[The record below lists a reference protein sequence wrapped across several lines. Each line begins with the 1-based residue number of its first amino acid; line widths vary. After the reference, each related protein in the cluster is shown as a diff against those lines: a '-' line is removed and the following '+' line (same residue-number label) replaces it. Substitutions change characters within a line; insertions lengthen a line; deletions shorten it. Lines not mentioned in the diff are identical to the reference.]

1 MAVLKSIHLKKQYG
15 SKTVVDN
22 VSVTVASSEIVGLLG
37 PNGAGKTTTF
47 GMIMGIIRPD
57 EGSIELDGIDITHRP
72 LSRRARM
79 GIGYLSQEPSIF
91 RRLTVEQN
99 VMVVLENMPMSA
111 ADRQQTCQNLLEE
124 SELSHLIGQK
134 AENLSGG
141 EKRRLEICRAL
152 AARPRIL
159 LLDEPFSGVDPIAVN
174 ELQEI
179 ILQMKK
185 RRIGVLITDHSVRE
199 TLEVTDRAYIMH
211 QGVILTQGSAAQL
224 INDPIV
230 RETYLGE
237 HFYFKKTKRDESSR
251 RRRKK
256 YGTSNESLFNMDE

>member
-1 MAVLKSIHLKKQYG
+1 MAVLRAHNLVKRYG
-15 SKTVVDN
+15 QKTVVND
-22 VSVTVASSEIVGLLG
+22 VSLSVSSSEIVGLLG

-47 GMIMGIIRPD
+47 GMIMGIVRPD
-57 EGSIELDGIDITHRP
+57 QGTIGLDGIDITHRP

-91 RRLTVEQN
+91 RNLTVEQN
-99 VMVVLENMPMSA
+99 IMVVLENMPMTA
-111 ADRQQTCQNLLEE
+111 EERKTTCQNLLEE
-124 SELSHLIGQK
+124 SELARLCGRK
-134 AENLSGG
+134 AETLSGG

-159 LLDEPFSGVDPIAVN
+159 LLDEPFSGVDPIAVG

-185 RRIGVLITDHSVRE
+185 RKIGVLITDHSVRE

-211 QGVILTQGSAAQL
+211 QGVILTQGSALQL
-224 INDPIV
+224 IDDPIV

-237 HFYFKKTKRDESSR
+237 NFYFQKTR
-251 RRRKK
+251 
-256 YGTSNESLFNMDE
+256 

>member
-1 MAVLKSIHLKKQYG
+1 MAILKSNRLVKKYG
-15 SKTVVDN
+15 SKTVVN
-22 VSVTVASSEIVGLLG
+22 NVTVHVSTNEIVGLLG

-57 EGSIELDGIDITHRP
+57 QGTIELDGIDITKRP
-72 LSRRARM
+72 LSQRARM
-79 GIGYLSQEPSIF
+79 GIGYLAQEPSIF

-99 VMVVLENMPMSA
+99 IMVVLENMPIPTSE
-111 ADRQQTCQNLLEE
+111 RTEICHQLLEE
-124 SELSHLIGQK
+124 AELSRLIGQK
-134 AENLSGG
+134 AETLSGG

-159 LLDEPFSGVDPIAVN
+159 LLDEPFSGVDPIAVS

-179 ILQMKK
+179 IVQLKK

-199 TLEVTDRAYIMH
+199 TLDVTDRAYIMH
-211 QGVILTQGSAAQL
+211 QGVILTQGTTSQL
-224 INDPIV
+224 IDDPIV

-237 HFYFKKTKRDESSR
+237 NFYFQKTVVR
-251 RRRKK
+251 
-256 YGTSNESLFNMDE
+256 

>member
-1 MAVLKSIHLKKQYG
+1 MAVLEAKRLNKTYG
-15 SKTVVDN
+15 AKTVVN
-22 VSVTVASSEIVGLLG
+22 QVSLEISQKEIVGLLG

-47 GMIMGIIRPD
+47 RMMMGIIKPD
-57 EGSIELDGIDITHRP
+57 SGGIFLDGHDITRLP
-72 LSRRARM
+72 LSQRARR

-99 VMVVLENMPMSA
+99 IMVVLENMPFTKTERRKGC
-111 ADRQQTCQNLLEE
+111 RQLLEE
-124 SELSHLIGQK
+124 ADLAHLAQRC
-134 AENLSGG
+134 AETLSGG

-152 AARPRIL
+152 AARPRII
-159 LLDEPFSGVDPIAVN
+159 LLDEPFSGVDPIAVA

-179 ILQMKK
+179 ILQMKQ
-185 RRIGVLITDHSVRE
+185 RHIGVLITDHSVRE

-211 QGVILTQGSAAQL
+211 EGVILTQGTAKEL

-237 HFYFKKTKRDESSR
+237 KFYFREEPPKEEPSEQAKSKKNGRAKR
-251 RRRKK
+251 
-256 YGTSNESLFNMDE
+256 

>member
-1 MAVLKSIHLKKQYG
+1 MATLDARNLMKQYG
-15 SKTVVDN
+15 SKTVVDD
-22 VSVTVASSEIVGLLG
+22 VSLWVSSREIVGLLG

-47 GMIMGIIRPD
+47 GMIMGIVKPGQGKIV
-57 EGSIELDGIDITHRP
+57 LDGIDITRRP
-72 LSRRARM
+72 LSQRARQ

-99 VMVVLENMPMSA
+99 VNVVLENMPISRA
-111 ADRQQTCQNLLEE
+111 ERKETCDRLLEDAD
-124 SELSHLIGQK
+124 LTHLLGRK

-152 AARPRIL
+152 AANPRIL

-179 ILQMKK
+179 ILNLKQMH
-185 RRIGVLITDHSVRE
+185 IGVLITDHSVRE

-211 QGVILTQGSAAQL
+211 QGVILTQGTANEL
-224 INDPIV
+224 IKDPNV

-237 HFYFKKTKRDESSR
+237 NFYFKKTK
-251 RRRKK
+251 
-256 YGTSNESLFNMDE
+256 

>member
-1 MAVLKSIHLKKQYG
+1 MAVLKSVNIKKQYAA
-15 SKTVVDN
+15 KTVVDN
-22 VSVTVASSEIVGLLG
+22 VSIAVSSSEIVGLLG

-47 GMIMGIIRPD
+47 GMIMGIVKPD
-57 EGSIELDGIDITHRP
+57 EGRIELDGINITNRP

-91 RRLTVEQN
+91 RRLTVWQN
-99 VMVVLENMPMSA
+99 VMVVLENMPLNA
-111 ADRQQTCQNLLEE
+111 AERETSCQKLLEE
-124 SELSHLIGQK
+124 AELFYLADQK
-134 AENLSGG
+134 ADTLSGG
-141 EKRRLEICRAL
+141 EKRRMEICRAL

-159 LLDEPFSGVDPIAVN
+159 LLDEPFSGVDPIAVG

-211 QGVILTQGSAAQL
+211 QGIILTQGTSSQL

-237 HFYFKKTKRDESSR
+237 NFYFKKTK
-251 RRRKK
+251 KTTK
-256 YGTSNESLFNMDE
+256 AK

>member
-1 MAVLKSIHLKKQYG
+1 MAVLKSINLKKQYG
-15 SKTVVDN
+15 SKTVVND
-22 VSVTVASSEIVGLLG
+22 VSVAVASSEIVGLLG

-57 EGSIELDGIDITHRP
+57 VGRIELDGIDITHRP

-91 RRLTVEQN
+91 RRLTVYQN
-99 VMVVLENMPMSA
+99 VMVVLENMPLNA
-111 ADRQQTCQNLLEE
+111 RDRKESCQRLLDE
-124 SELSHLIGQK
+124 SELSHLSHQK
-134 AENLSGG
+134 AETLSGG

-152 AARPRIL
+152 AARPRII
-159 LLDEPFSGVDPIAVN
+159 LLDEPFSGVDPIAVS

-230 RETYLGE
+230 RQTYLGE
-237 HFYFKKTKRDESSR
+237 NFYFKKTKKSESSSK
-251 RRRKK
+251 RKK
-256 YGTSNESLFNMDE
+256 NDDDTLFKLT

>member
-1 MAVLKSIHLKKQYG
+1 MAVLKSVNIKKQYAA
-15 SKTVVDN
+15 KTVVDRVN
-22 VSVTVASSEIVGLLG
+22 VAVSSSEIVGLLG

-47 GMIMGIIRPD
+47 GMIMGIVKPD
-57 EGSIELDGIDITHRP
+57 EGRIELDGIDITSRP

-91 RRLTVEQN
+91 RRLTVWQN
-99 VMVVLENMPMSA
+99 VMVVLENMPLNASEREA
-111 ADRQQTCQNLLEE
+111 SCRKLLEE
-124 SELSHLIGQK
+124 SELFYLADQK
-134 AENLSGG
+134 ADTLSGG
-141 EKRRLEICRAL
+141 EKRRMEICRAL

-159 LLDEPFSGVDPIAVN
+159 LLDEPFSGVDPIAVG

-211 QGVILTQGSAAQL
+211 QGVILTQGTSSQL

-237 HFYFKKTKRDESSR
+237 NFYFKKTKKTTTKKKPIQKSDTLFEIRD
-251 RRRKK
+251 
-256 YGTSNESLFNMDE
+256 

>member
-1 MAVLKSIHLKKQYG
+1 MAVLRAHNLMKRYG
-15 SKTVVDN
+15 QKTVVN
-22 VSVTVASSEIVGLLG
+22 EVSLSVSSTEIVGLLG

-47 GMIMGIIRPD
+47 GMIMGIVRPD
-57 EGSIELDGIDITHRP
+57 QGTIGLDGIDITHRP

-91 RRLTVEQN
+91 RNLTVEQN
-99 VMVVLENMPMSA
+99 VLVVLENMPMTADERKA
-111 ADRQQTCQNLLEE
+111 ACQNLLEE
-124 SELSHLIGQK
+124 SELTRLYGRK
-134 AENLSGG
+134 AETLSGG

-159 LLDEPFSGVDPIAVN
+159 LLDEPFSGVDPIAVS

-185 RRIGVLITDHSVRE
+185 RKIGVLITDHSVRE

-211 QGVILTQGSAAQL
+211 QGVILTQGSAQQL
-224 INDPIV
+224 IDDPIV

-237 HFYFKKTKRDESSR
+237 NFYFQKTR
-251 RRRKK
+251 
-256 YGTSNESLFNMDE
+256 